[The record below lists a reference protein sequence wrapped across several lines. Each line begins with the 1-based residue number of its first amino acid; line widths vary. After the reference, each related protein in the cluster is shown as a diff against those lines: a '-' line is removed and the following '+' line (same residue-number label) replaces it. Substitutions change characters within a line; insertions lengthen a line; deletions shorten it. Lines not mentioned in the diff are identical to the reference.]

1 MSEQQRVVAAACKIG
16 DLVFVGARHC
26 DIWMQGQIL
35 SLPEDVQ
42 NGIQMRQDAQGFIDN
57 HGHFLTREEAYIV
70 AKAADQI
77 LYRCGGDCVE
87 RDGQWVGILYSE
99 NLY

>member
-1 MSEQQRVVAAACKIG
+1 MGEQQRVVAAACKVG
-16 DLVFVGARHC
+16 GLTFVGARHC

-42 NGIQMRQDAQGFIDN
+42 ESIQMRQDTQGFIDN
-57 HGHFLTREEAYIV
+57 QGRFLTRKEGWIV
-70 AKAADQI
+70 AERAGQI
-77 LYRCGGDCVE
+77 LYRCGGDSITINGEVI
-87 RDGQWVGILYSE
+87 GILYSE